1 MWWKEY
7 YITFWK
13 WAKNQM
19 LFNEI
24 ISKKNLWLI
33 YLGELQL
40 KLKKKEDEKDKCLG
54 LGRSL
59 AWCIK

>member
-33 YLGELQL
+33 YLGELKL
-40 KLKKKEDEKDKCLG
+40 KLKIKMKKT
-54 LGRSL
+54 S
-59 AWCIK
+59 A